1 LIAALRDID
10 ADVARDA
17 AGALG
22 TLRDPSA
29 VEPLIDVLN
38 NANGYF
44 HSVVRAAAALSL
56 AQLGD
61 ARAID
66 ALVNSINDPIAEAS
80 AEAIRALGTLAN
92 GRAVNP
98 LIDVVRN
105 SNGYFAPI
113 ARRAA
118 VLALAQLGGEQAI
131 AELRAVAANTWEDTV
146 VREEAEKAI
155 HGHGSHK
162 AK

>member
-1 LIAALRDID
+1 M
-10 ADVARDA
+10 ARDA
-17 AGALG
+17 AAALG
-22 TLRDPSA
+22 TLRDAAA

-38 NANGYF
+38 DANGYF

-66 ALVNSINDPIAEAS
+66 ALVNAINDPIAEAS
-80 AEAIRALGTLAN
+80 AEAIRALGALAN
-92 GRAVNP
+92 ARAISP
-98 LIDVVRN
+98 LINVTRN
-105 SNGYFAPI
+105 QNGYFAPI

-118 VLALAQLGGEQAI
+118 VLALAQLGGDDAVL
-131 AELRAVAANTWEDTV
+131 ELRAVAANTWEDSV

-155 HGHGSHK
+155 QRHGATKSK
-162 AK
+162 